1 MAEIQSVLFL
11 YMLIGWICRKTDLV
25 KAAAQPSFTN
35 FLLYVSIPCM
45 VFQSFDM
52 EFTME
57 TLYRGAS
64 VLTIATISAL
74 VSLVFGRYAY
84 NWCNPREKCIMKYG
98 TLVSN
103 SGFAGLPV
111 IQDAYGQD
119 GLFLGSLF
127 IIPNRIMMWS
137 AGISLFTDA
146 PLKQRIKNVMLNP
159 GIIAVELGVLRMLF
173 QPAILQQ
180 LNKALS
186 ALGAMSTP
194 LGMVIIGMILSGVSP
209 RTVLDK
215 KVLCVIPR
223 SVLDKKAFI
232 LVAVR
237 QFLFPL
243 GTLAILRLL
252 GTDLLTLQISV
263 VLTGMPV
270 GSSTAFLADKYGAD
284 AVFASKCVFISTLTS
299 LITIPILTIF
309 F

>member
-52 EFTME
+52 EFTVE

-173 QPAILQQ
+173 QPAIPQQ

-209 RTVLDK
+209 RT
-215 KVLCVIPR
+215 
-223 SVLDKKAFI
+223 VLDKKAFI

>member
-1 MAEIQSVLFL
+1 MAEIQSVRFL

-173 QPAILQQ
+173 QPAIPQQ

-209 RTVLDK
+209 RT
-215 KVLCVIPR
+215 
-223 SVLDKKAFI
+223 VLDKKAFI

>member
-173 QPAILQQ
+173 QPAIPQQ

-209 RTVLDK
+209 RT
-215 KVLCVIPR
+215 
-223 SVLDKKAFI
+223 VLDKKAFI

-284 AVFASKCVFISTLTS
+284 AVIASKCVVISTLTS

>member
-57 TLYRGAS
+57 TLSRGAS

-173 QPAILQQ
+173 QPAIPQQ

-209 RTVLDK
+209 RT
-215 KVLCVIPR
+215 
-223 SVLDKKAFI
+223 VLDKKAFI

>member
-64 VLTIATISAL
+64 VHTIATISAL

-173 QPAILQQ
+173 QPAIPQQ

-209 RTVLDK
+209 RT
-215 KVLCVIPR
+215 
-223 SVLDKKAFI
+223 VLDKKAFI

>member
-1 MAEIQSVLFL
+1 MEQFFRMAEIQSVLFL

-74 VSLVFGRYAY
+74 VSLMFGRYAY

-173 QPAILQQ
+173 QPAIPQQ

-209 RTVLDK
+209 RT
-215 KVLCVIPR
+215 
-223 SVLDKKAFI
+223 VLDKKAFI

>member
-74 VSLVFGRYAY
+74 VSLMFGRYAY

-215 KVLCVIPR
+215 K
-223 SVLDKKAFI
+223 AFI

>member
-25 KAAAQPSFTN
+25 KATAQSSFTN

-57 TLYRGAS
+57 TLYQGAS

-111 IQDAYGQD
+111 IQDAYGQG

-173 QPAILQQ
+173 QPAIPQQ

-186 ALGAMSTP
+186 ALGGMSTP

-209 RTVLDK
+209 HT
-215 KVLCVIPR
+215 
-223 SVLDKKAFI
+223 VLDKKAFI

-237 QFLFPL
+237 QFLVPL
-243 GTLAILRLL
+243 GTLVILQML
-252 GTDLLTLQISV
+252 GTDPLTLQISV

>member
-35 FLLYVSIPCM
+35 FLLYVSIACM

-173 QPAILQQ
+173 QPAIPQQ

-209 RTVLDK
+209 RT
-215 KVLCVIPR
+215 
-223 SVLDKKAFI
+223 VLDKKAFI

>member
-84 NWCNPREKCIMKYG
+84 NWCSPREKCIMKYG

-173 QPAILQQ
+173 QPAIPQQ

-209 RTVLDK
+209 RT
-215 KVLCVIPR
+215 
-223 SVLDKKAFI
+223 VLDKKAFI

>member
-74 VSLVFGRYAY
+74 VSLVFGGYAY

-173 QPAILQQ
+173 QPAIPQQ

-209 RTVLDK
+209 RT
-215 KVLCVIPR
+215 
-223 SVLDKKAFI
+223 VLDKKAFI

>member
-159 GIIAVELGVLRMLF
+159 GIIAVELGVLRMLL
-173 QPAILQQ
+173 QPAIPQQ

-209 RTVLDK
+209 RT
-215 KVLCVIPR
+215 
-223 SVLDKKAFI
+223 VLDKKAFI

>member
-111 IQDAYGQD
+111 IQEAYGQD

-173 QPAILQQ
+173 QPAIPQQ

-209 RTVLDK
+209 RT
-215 KVLCVIPR
+215 
-223 SVLDKKAFI
+223 VLDKKAFI

>member
-1 MAEIQSVLFL
+1 MEQFFRMAEIQSVLFL

-173 QPAILQQ
+173 QPAIPQQ

-209 RTVLDK
+209 RT
-215 KVLCVIPR
+215 
-223 SVLDKKAFI
+223 VLDKKAFI

>member
-173 QPAILQQ
+173 QPAIPQQ

-186 ALGAMSTP
+186 TLGAMSTP

-209 RTVLDK
+209 RT
-215 KVLCVIPR
+215 
-223 SVLDKKAFI
+223 VLDKKAFI